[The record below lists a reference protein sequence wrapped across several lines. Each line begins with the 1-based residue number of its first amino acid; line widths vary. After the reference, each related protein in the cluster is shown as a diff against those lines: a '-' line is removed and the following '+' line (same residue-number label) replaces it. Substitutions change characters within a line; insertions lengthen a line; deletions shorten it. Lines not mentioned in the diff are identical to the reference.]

1 MIVPNSDV
9 SGSGRAVRAAN
20 EYAKFASEATGASVG
35 WLREKAFTDGS
46 KNIISIGETAR
57 LSEANFGL
65 DISELGDSGYIV
77 KSDEN
82 GNIYIIGGSVENGW
96 MGLL

>member
-65 DISELGDSGYIV
+65 DILFDLLLLAPDSTYHV
-77 KSDEN
+77 PLF
-82 GNIYIIGGSVENGW
+82 
-96 MGLL
+96 LLLFTHDRKRVFKC